1 MSKKH
6 ISLILVSLTLV
17 FFSCQ
22 KKTVAYSPKYDS
34 GEAYPQAKTAKSKK
48 SNKKKNVSFQPG
60 KAKEEYEKR
69 VIEVAKAKAKKN
81 KEMKKPQY
89 SDKTYFGHRKPPIK
103 NPPGEK
109 KYCKECGMWH

>member
-1 MSKKH
+1 MVKKH
-6 ISLILVSLTLV
+6 FSIIIVSLTLS

-22 KKTVAYSPKYDS
+22 KQTVVSSPRYDS
-34 GEAYPQAKTAKSKK
+34 GGAYTRTNSSPSYGK
-48 SNKKKNVSFQPG
+48 SNKGSYSVQAG

-69 VIEVAKAKAKKN
+69 MIQVAKAKAKKN

-89 SDKTYFGHRKPPIK
+89 SDKTYFGHKKPPIK

-109 KYCKECGMWH
+109 KYCKECSMWH